1 MSPEKG
7 PFVEREFTSSNQPC
21 FSRAMWNVAR
31 VFPYKP
37 LNFQLGR
44 CMTNSSTNIRFLST
58 TFTET
63 LKKSVW
69 FSMIQLASF
78 IFVAIF
84 NEETMSTNWE
94 TLSNEPTN
102 QPTHQPTDPQSKKV
116 PLQPPVPRLI
126 FQAPFFITLSLQVL
140 LAAAHVLGPQIEKPG
155 AWWPRKRRQLESQ
168 APGGGGVLGD
178 FVWKIKNFMFGSF
191 IFIWVWLSG
200 SFPPQLKKERV
211 RILVYLEHPQQFG
224 KNSPN
229 PLPTWSLTVRLR
241 NVVIYKRTQFR
252 KPGKPRLPVPSSWYL
267 RGFQLAGGKTLGV

>member
-1 MSPEKG
+1 
-7 PFVEREFTSSNQPC
+7 
-21 FSRAMWNVAR
+21 
-31 VFPYKP
+31 
-37 LNFQLGR
+37 
-44 CMTNSSTNIRFLST
+44 
-58 TFTET
+58 
-63 LKKSVW
+63 
-69 FSMIQLASF
+69 MIQLASF

-102 QPTHQPTDPQSKKV
+102 QPTHQPTDHTKQEGSSPTAR
-116 PLQPPVPRLI
+116 P
-126 FQAPFFITLSLQVL
+126 APHL
-140 LAAAHVLGPQIEKPG
+140 PG
-155 AWWPRKRRQLESQ
+155 AFFHHAFAASPPRGGACPGSANRKAWGLV
-168 APGGGGVLGD
+168 APKKAAVGISGAGGGGVLGD